1 MAQPDVWMS
10 SQLNCCFHH
19 GKAPLTFQKRLPGA
33 EQRCRWATQ
42 QLSLRQS
49 TPLLFCLTSDRDMKS
64 FSWILCFTC
73 LKYHHGKLETAA
85 EMQMLA
91 CTGAGLTETLNEP

>member
-10 SQLNCCFHH
+10 SQLKWCFHH

-33 EQRCRWATQ
+33 EERCRWATQ
-42 QLSLRQS
+42 QFSLRQS
-49 TPLLFCLTSDRDMKS
+49 SPSLFCVSSDSDMNS
-64 FSWILCFTC
+64 FSWILYFTC
-73 LKYHHGKLETAA
+73 LNCHHGKLETAA

-91 CTGAGLTETLNEP
+91 CTGGRTD